1 VARLP
6 SIAVLLFLLTPGGH
20 AAPAQQRADAADG
33 TTRTVTI
40 EVVVTDKQGKPIV
53 DLRPADLTILENGV
67 QQKISDLQM
76 KSRTLPPVG
85 PIAPVAA
92 VATVEDE
99 ERAAREP
106 GTRVIALYLDE
117 FHVGAGPHTDRVRAA
132 LERFVDDQIR
142 PQDLVAVMKPLEHLT
157 SIRFTRDRDVI
168 RRAVASFS
176 GRKGQYEPR
185 TPFEEQYVGRS
196 PAAIRA
202 ARAQI
207 VTAGVRALTSRIGEL
222 RGGLGAVVLFSEG
235 FSTTIPR
242 GRETRLPDLQG
253 LVRAASRAHVAFYAI
268 DPSALPPA
276 AVTDGSADDG
286 SDADDMTAL
295 QAIARQT
302 GGQSVSAGEDLA
314 PALERVSRDLDA
326 YYIVSFAVASGS
338 DGRFHGVE
346 LSSNRKGVQVRARS
360 GYWAPLPE
368 TRLTRS
374 LSPAVPVTMRAVRR
388 SPMIESWLGMTMEPD
403 GRRRMIFTWTP
414 VANIVS
420 ASKRVPLRADVVVLK
435 ATTLAGA
442 VLFDGEV
449 HPARGPGMSAQ
460 RADSATFLADPGRLQ
475 LDLTIFQADGTKID
489 VGSQDFDVPQI
500 RGGKPEI
507 LPAQLFRA
515 ASARELREITADVNA
530 APLPGREFRRTETL
544 LLRVPTWDSSGASVS
559 VSARLVNRVGLLVS
573 PFTPVAKSGSLTQ
586 FDLSLARFA
595 PGEYSIEIAAQ
606 SSSGTSRE
614 LIRVKITG

>member
-1 VARLP
+1 MARLP

-40 EVVVTDKQGKPIV
+40 EVIVTDKQGKPIV

-222 RGGLGAVVLFSEG
+222 RGGLGAVVLFKG
-235 FSTTIPR
+235 
-242 GRETRLPDLQG
+242 PDT
-253 LVRAASRAHVAFYAI
+253 V
-268 DPSALPPA
+268 
-276 AVTDGSADDG
+276 
-286 SDADDMTAL
+286 
-295 QAIARQT
+295 
-302 GGQSVSAGEDLA
+302 
-314 PALERVSRDLDA
+314 
-326 YYIVSFAVASGS
+326 VAS
-338 DGRFHGVE
+338 
-346 LSSNRKGVQVRARS
+346 
-360 GYWAPLPE
+360 
-368 TRLTRS
+368 
-374 LSPAVPVTMRAVRR
+374 
-388 SPMIESWLGMTMEPD
+388 PD
-403 GRRRMIFTWTP
+403 GR
-414 VANIVS
+414 
-420 ASKRVPLRADVVVLK
+420 
-435 ATTLAGA
+435 ATIAENAPPWLATAGA
-442 VLFDGEV
+442 GDVLT
-449 HPARGPGMSAQ
+449 GMIAGLLAQ
-460 RADSATFLADPGRLQ
+460 GMPTF
-475 LDLTIFQADGTKID
+475 
-489 VGSQDFDVPQI
+489 
-500 RGGKPEI
+500 E
-507 LPAQLFRA
+507 A
-515 ASARELREITADVNA
+515 ASAAVWLHGEA
-530 APLPGREFRRTETL
+530 AAAFGPGLISEDLPEALPGVYRALFERL
-544 LLRVPTWDSSGASVS
+544 SG
-559 VSARLVNRVGLLVS
+559 
-573 PFTPVAKSGSLTQ
+573 
-586 FDLSLARFA
+586 
-595 PGEYSIEIAAQ
+595 
-606 SSSGTSRE
+606 
-614 LIRVKITG
+614 